1 VSARSATTASAH
13 ATQLLVA
20 GVHPK
25 AVSERLGHSSTAFAM
40 LIIGMS
46 NLTWVLMLSGVVFV
60 YKLAPAA
67 STRRTLLLSGALGA
81 LGVVYAL
88 MT

>member
-1 VSARSATTASAH
+1 
-13 ATQLLVA
+13 
-20 GVHPK
+20 
-25 AVSERLGHSSTAFAM
+25 
-40 LIIGMS
+40 MS
-46 NLTWVLMLSGVVFV
+46 NLTWILILSGFVVV

-67 STRRTLLLSGALGA
+67 STRRAFLLSGAIGV

>member
-1 VSARSATTASAH
+1 M
-13 ATQLLVA
+13 VA
-20 GVHPK
+20 MV
-25 AVSERLGHSSTAFAM
+25 
-40 LIIGMS
+40 IIGMS
-46 NLTWVLMLSGVVFV
+46 NLTWILILSGVVLV

-67 STRRTLLLSGALGA
+67 STRRTLLLSAALGA

>member
-1 VSARSATTASAH
+1 M
-13 ATQLLVA
+13 VA
-20 GVHPK
+20 I
-25 AVSERLGHSSTAFAM
+25 M
-40 LIIGMS
+40 IIGMS
-46 NLTWVLMLSGVVFV
+46 NLTWILILSAVVLV

-67 STRRTLLLSGALGA
+67 SMRRTLLLSGILGA